1 MEGET
6 REEDG
11 GNRSLEAAK
20 LRDSI
25 ILNRPNKPR
34 PEPAEGWGGGTL
46 KAILPNPPKAQELAL
61 ITMHQ
66 QVKQRGGRLKQGF
79 QTSCLGWNENP
90 SSPRLL
96 HTSEE

>member
-34 PEPAEGWGGGTL
+34 PEPAEGWGGGKL
-46 KAILPNPPKAQELAL
+46 KAILPNPPKGSGTGINHYASASQAE
-61 ITMHQ
+61 
-66 QVKQRGGRLKQGF
+66 GREIKTRISNKLFGME
-79 QTSCLGWNENP
+79 WEP
-90 SSPRLL
+90 
-96 HTSEE
+96 